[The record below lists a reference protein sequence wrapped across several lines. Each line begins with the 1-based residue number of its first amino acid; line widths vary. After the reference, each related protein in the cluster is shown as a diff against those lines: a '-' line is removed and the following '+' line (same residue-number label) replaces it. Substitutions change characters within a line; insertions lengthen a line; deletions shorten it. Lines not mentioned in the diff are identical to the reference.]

1 MNDRELGAFAQVDAT
16 DAGDF
21 IDRLDRMHRVEDV
34 RAYKVHS
41 FQELRLFPGAKVAD
55 IGCGA
60 GDDAAQ
66 LATMVG
72 PEGMATG
79 VDASEAMIDEAAKRL
94 AGTPGLSFARAAVE
108 HLPFDDASLDAIRA
122 DRLLIHVADPGAAIA
137 EMLRVLKPGGQI
149 ALSEP
154 DILGSWISS
163 DDPEIGDAVCR
174 AAALSCA
181 QPFLARNLGIRFADM
196 NLDAAGHR
204 AQAMVTYDFATV
216 NHVFQFELISGMLA
230 KSGKVD
236 PDRAA
241 AWYADQL
248 ARKSADRFCACM
260 IMVSVWGTK
269 PLGDAS
275 GFMLARP

>member
-1 MNDRELGAFAQVDAT
+1 MNDRELGAFAEVDAT
-16 DAGDF
+16 DAEDF

-34 RAYKVHS
+34 RAYKQRS
-41 FQELRLFPGAKVAD
+41 FRELRLFPGAKVAD

-66 LATMVG
+66 LAAIVG
-72 PEGMATG
+72 PGGLVTG
-79 VDASEAMIDEAAKRL
+79 IDASEAMIEEAAKRL
-94 AGTPGLSFARAAVE
+94 AGTPALAFTRATVE
-108 HLPFDDASLDAIRA
+108 QLPFADASLDAIRA

-137 EMLRVLKPGGQI
+137 EMMRVLKPGGRI

-174 AAALSCA
+174 AAALSCT

-196 NLDAAGHR
+196 NLEAAGHS

-216 NHVFQFELISGMLA
+216 NHVFQFELISGMLG

-236 PDRAA
+236 PDRAE
-241 AWYADQL
+241 AWYVDQL
-248 ARKSADRFCACM
+248 ARKAADRFCACM
-260 IMVSVWGTK
+260 IMVTVWATK
-269 PLGDAS
+269 PKGDAS
-275 GFMLARP
+275 GFMLAQS

>member
-1 MNDRELGAFAQVDAT
+1 MNERELGAFAKVDQT
-16 DAGDF
+16 DADDF

-34 RAYKVHS
+34 RAYKVRS
-41 FQELRLFPGAKVAD
+41 FRELRLFPGARVAD

-66 LATMVG
+66 LARIVG
-72 PEGMATG
+72 PSGSVTG
-79 VDASEAMIDEAAKRL
+79 IDASEAMIEEASKRL
-94 AGTPGLSFARAAVE
+94 AETPALTFKQAPVE
-108 HLPFDDASLDAIRA
+108 QLPFADNSLDAIRA

-137 EMLRVLKPGGQI
+137 ELLRVLKPGGRI

-163 DDPEIGDAVCR
+163 DDSEIGDAVCR

-181 QPFLARNLGIRFADM
+181 QPYLARNLGMRFAGL
-196 NLDAAGHR
+196 NLSEAGHH
-204 AQAMVTYDFATV
+204 ALAMVTYDFATV
-216 NHVFQFELISGMLA
+216 DRIFQFQLLSGMLGQ
-230 KSGKVD
+230 SGKVD
-236 PDRAA
+236 PERAA

-248 ARKSADRFCACM
+248 ARKQTDRFCACM

-269 PLGDAS
+269 PETTNAA
-275 GFMLARP
+275 FMLASN